1 MAATPDI
8 DALVLEGQRL
18 RQVNPRALLQHAEL
32 LQRAAGDNA
41 LTGGYAEVFAA
52 WGLLAHG
59 ERPAAELALARARTL
74 MAHSGDLEG
83 QLTCR
88 GLQADLFIRDG
99 RLLEALE
106 IARVT
111 LAQPEDT
118 LSVWERYRAHA
129 RRTTALE
136 RLDEHDAALR
146 AHYETLAMT
155 RRSNEPALLANA
167 LGGVGGLQSSLLNLV
182 DAITLCDEAWALCE
196 HTDWHGVVQLVG
208 TNRLGVLS
216 GLGRHDEAVA
226 MAEALIA
233 REPLFPSR
241 YRDVRHGLYALVL
254 ARAGHYERAQA
265 QLDLARAGVP
275 RDAVE
280 SSGWV
285 WIQATVFNRTGR
297 PRDALRLLAPFVQG
311 DGKRLASGEFPVDR
325 AHLFAE
331 AALAYEALGDFA
343 VALAHERC
351 AAAAREQAA
360 AQAAHA
366 RRLTLQI
373 DLELDAAHRA
383 RDQATRE
390 QQRLAEL
397 NTELEAANAA
407 KTRFLAAAS
416 HDLRQPVQALAMYM
430 AALQREPSAP
440 ARNDLM
446 TRMNQSLQALGSLFD
461 VLLDVSRL
469 DAGLVPVH
477 PAPLRLDDL
486 LRRLVDEYMLLAQQR
501 NLRLRLRLPP
511 EAAATVSDAV
521 LLEGCLRNLLDN
533 AIKYT
538 ARGGVVVRLRPN
550 AAGWRVEVRD
560 TGIGIDATVQAQVF
574 HEFFQV
580 GNEERDRSKGLGLG
594 LSIVKR
600 TAALLGHPLGLRSRA
615 GRGSCFYIDVPRQAV
630 MATDA
635 AAVAAHGA
643 EPTALGLIVIDDDAS
658 VRDSLGALLERWGHR
673 VMEGSDAPEALLQW
687 QQLGCPAV
695 DAAIIDLRLRGG
707 RTGLQ
712 AIAELRAGIG
722 AAVPA
727 LVITGDIAPS
737 RLRLLADAGQP
748 WLPKPLMPMRLRS
761 WLQAL
766 APTPSAET
774 ALGPLASR
782 SGTR

>member
-1 MAATPDI
+1 MAASAHVDT
-8 DALVLEGQRL
+8 LVLEGQRL
-18 RQVNPRALLQHAEL
+18 RQVNPRALLAHAQL
-32 LQRAAGDNA
+32 LQRATGDDA

-59 ERPAAELALARARTL
+59 DRPAAELALARARTL

-83 QLTCR
+83 QLMCR

-111 LAQPEDT
+111 LAQPEDA

-146 AHYETLAMT
+146 AHYETLAMA

-208 TNRLGVLS
+208 ANRLGVLS

-241 YRDVRHGLYALVL
+241 HRDVRHGLYALVL
-254 ARAGHYERAQA
+254 TRAAHYERAQA
-265 QLDLARAGVP
+265 QLELARASVP

-297 PRDALRLLAPFVQG
+297 PGDALKLLAPFVQG

-325 AHLFAE
+325 AQLHAE
-331 AALAYEALGDFA
+331 AALACEALGDFA
-343 VALAHERC
+343 TALAHERC

-430 AALQREPSAP
+430 AALQREPSAV
-440 ARNDLM
+440 ARHELM
-446 TRMNQSLQALGSLFD
+446 TRMNQSLQALGGLFD

-477 PAPLRLDDL
+477 AAPLRVDAL
-486 LRRLVDEYMLLAQQR
+486 LRRLVDEVLLLAEQR
-501 NLRLRLRLPP
+501 GLRLRLRLPDD
-511 EAAATVSDAV
+511 AAATVSDAV

-538 ARGGVVVRLRPN
+538 ERGGVVVRLRARPG
-550 AAGWRVEVRD
+550 GWRVEVRD
-560 TGIGIDATVQAQVF
+560 TGIGIDTALQSQVF

-600 TAALLGHPLGLRSRA
+600 TAALLGHPLGLRSRV
-615 GRGSCFYIDVPRQAV
+615 GRGSCFHLDLPHHAVPADDV
-630 MATDA
+630 
-635 AAVAAHGA
+635 AAVPANVG
-643 EPTALGLIVIDDDAS
+643 EPSALGLIVIDDDAS
-658 VRDSLGALLERWGHR
+658 VRDSLAALLERWGHR
-673 VMEGSDAPEALLQW
+673 VMQGSDAPDALAQW
-687 QQLGCPAV
+687 QRLGRPAV
-695 DAAIIDLRLRGG
+695 SAAIVDLRLRAG

-712 AIAELRAGIG
+712 AIADLRSDVG
-722 AAVPA
+722 AAMPA
-727 LVITGDIAPS
+727 LVVTGDIAPS
-737 RLRLLADAGQP
+737 RLRLLADANQP

-766 APTPSAET
+766 PP
-774 ALGPLASR
+774 R
-782 SGTR
+782 

>member
-1 MAATPDI
+1 M
-8 DALVLEGQRL
+8 
-18 RQVNPRALLQHAEL
+18 
-32 LQRAAGDNA
+32 
-41 LTGGYAEVFAA
+41 
-52 WGLLAHG
+52 
-59 ERPAAELALARARTL
+59 
-74 MAHSGDLEG
+74 
-83 QLTCR
+83 
-88 GLQADLFIRDG
+88 
-99 RLLEALE
+99 
-106 IARVT
+106 
-111 LAQPEDT
+111 
-118 LSVWERYRAHA
+118 
-129 RRTTALE
+129 
-136 RLDEHDAALR
+136 
-146 AHYETLAMT
+146 
-155 RRSNEPALLANA
+155 
-167 LGGVGGLQSSLLNLV
+167 
-182 DAITLCDEAWALCE
+182 
-196 HTDWHGVVQLVG
+196 
-208 TNRLGVLS
+208 
-216 GLGRHDEAVA
+216 
-226 MAEALIA
+226 
-233 REPLFPSR
+233 
-241 YRDVRHGLYALVL
+241 
-254 ARAGHYERAQA
+254 
-265 QLDLARAGVP
+265 
-275 RDAVE
+275 
-280 SSGWV
+280 
-285 WIQATVFNRTGR
+285 
-297 PRDALRLLAPFVQG
+297 
-311 DGKRLASGEFPVDR
+311 
-325 AHLFAE
+325 
-331 AALAYEALGDFA
+331 
-343 VALAHERC
+343 ALAHERH

-383 RDQATRE
+383 RDQAKRE

-477 PAPLRLDDL
+477 PAALRLDDL

-501 NLRLRLRLPP
+501 NLRLRVRLPP

-533 AIKYT
+533 ALKYT
-538 ARGGVVVRLRPN
+538 ARGGVIVRLRPN

-630 MATDA
+630 LATDA
-635 AAVAAHGA
+635 AAVAAQGA

-673 VMEGSDAPEALLQW
+673 VMEGNDAPEALLQW

-712 AIAELRAGIG
+712 AIADLRAGIG
-722 AAVPA
+722 ATLPA
-727 LVITGDIAPS
+727 LVVTGDIAPS
-737 RLRLLADAGQP
+737 RLRLLTDAGQP

-766 APTPSAET
+766 PP
-774 ALGPLASR
+774 R
-782 SGTR
+782 